1 MKSGKDRKHVIHL
14 EETSTIKRARS
25 AWMKCL
31 VMNVVPLT
39 WHNKSFDGFSL
50 LYLQLFTDC
59 VFSFC
64 TTDIHTIAVCRS
76 ERPAARLEPPQ
87 WNSMQSFALKI
98 LWTLLISETKTI
110 PCIFFDLVK
119 GEGHIPL
126 SVRLLEGQWKG
137 ICFSF
142 SGMLWIL
149 YWNYI

>member
-1 MKSGKDRKHVIHL
+1 MHRVSSWGEKDRKHVIHL
-14 EETSTIKRARS
+14 EETSTIKCARP
-25 AWMKCL
+25 AKMKCL
-31 VMNVVPLT
+31 IMNVVPLT

-64 TTDIHTIAVCRS
+64 RS
-76 ERPAARLEPPQ
+76 ERPAAGLEPPQ

-110 PCIFFDLVK
+110 LCIFFDLVK

-137 ICFSF
+137 LCFSF